1 MKAGK
6 SSDMVAVLPSRLTK
20 ALAASNVSSLVAMPR
35 MSSTSCMRGTG
46 FMKCMPMKRSGLA
59 VTDARR
65 VIEID
70 EVLEARIASGLRKE
84 RSEAKILRLTSSFSD
99 AASTTRSQ
107 SPSLSRVGAY
117 WMRSRIALRPG
128 SSS

>member
-6 SSDMVAVLPSRLTK
+6 SSDIVAVLPSRVTN
-20 ALAASNVSSLVAMPR
+20 ALAASNVSSLVAMPLIN
-35 MSSTSCMRGTG
+35 STSCMRGTG

-59 VTDARR
+59 VTEARR

-70 EVLEARIASGLRKE
+70 EVFEARMASGLRNE
-84 RSEAKILRLTSSFSD
+84 RSAVKILRLTSSFSD

-107 SPSLSRVGAY
+107 SPSLSRVGAT
-117 WMRSRIALRPG
+117 
-128 SSS
+128 